1 MKKSNLIF
9 TALLVP
15 MDYFMLF
22 LAGISAYFIRTS
34 DAISQWRP
42 VLFNLNL
49 PLGKYAGIVFLVA
62 FFWLM
67 IFTVSGLYKIRRINR
82 PLEEFLKI
90 VVACSAGLMAI
101 IVYIFI
107 KGEFFDSR
115 FVILIAWILAILLV
129 AFGRIFIRTIQR
141 FLLFN
146 YGWGAKR
153 IVVVGNDKITQNI
166 IRDIGN
172 APELGFVVSGK
183 VEKLDLEALE
193 KIVEENE
200 ADEILLGETN
210 YPNGQIVELMDFCQE
225 KQIDLKFVPNLFQ
238 AATTNIEIDTALAVP
253 IIELKKTALT
263 GWGKIA
269 KRIIDFI
276 IALICLIIF
285 SPIMAIIAL
294 LVKLD
299 SNGPIIYKNLRVG
312 LDGNFD
318 VFKFRSMQLKYCT
331 GEKYPYHKEASEF
344 EDQLAREK
352 NLKQGPVFKIS
363 GDPRRTRVGR
373 FLEKWSLDE
382 LPQFWNVLTGKM
394 SLVGPRPHMPK
405 EVSGYQKHHKK
416 VFNIKPGI
424 TGLAQISGRSDL
436 DFDEEAKIDI
446 YYIENWSFGL
456 DIKIMLKTP
465 FVALFGKHKS

>member
-146 YGWGAKR
+146 YGWGANR

-193 KIVEENE
+193 KIVEKNE

-405 EVSGYQKHHKK
+405 EVSGYQKHQK
-416 VFNIKPGI
+416 
-424 TGLAQISGRSDL
+424 GL
-436 DFDEEAKIDI
+436 
-446 YYIENWSFGL
+446 
-456 DIKIMLKTP
+456 
-465 FVALFGKHKS
+465 

>member
-49 PLGKYAGIVFLVA
+49 PLGKYAGIVFFVSI
-62 FFWLM
+62 FWLV
-67 IFTVSGLYKIRRINR
+67 IFAVSGLYKIRRINR

-107 KGEFFDSR
+107 KGQFFDSR
-115 FVILIAWILAILLV
+115 FVILVAWILAVLLV

-146 YGWGAKR
+146 YGYGVSRA
-153 IVVVGNDKITQNI
+153 IVVGNDKITKNMV
-166 IRDIGN
+166 RDIKN
-172 APELGFVVSGK
+172 TPELGIAVVGEI
-183 VEKLDLEALE
+183 EKLNLVELE
-193 KIVEENE
+193 KIADKIN
-200 ADEILLGETN
+200 ADEILLGEAN
-210 YPNGQIVELMDFCQE
+210 HPNGLIVDLMDFCQE
-225 KQIDLKFVPNLFQ
+225 RQIDLKFVPSIFQ
-238 AATTNIEIDTALAVP
+238 AAATNIEIDTALAVP

-276 IALICLIIF
+276 IALICLIFF

-312 LDGNFD
+312 PDGNFD

-331 GEKYPYHKEASEF
+331 GEKYPHHKEASEF

-352 NLKQGPVFKIS
+352 NLKQGPVFKIG

-382 LPQFWNVLTGKM
+382 LPQFWNVLKGEM

-405 EVSGYQKHHKK
+405 EVAGYQKHHKK

-424 TGLAQISGRSDL
+424 TGLAQISGISDL
-436 DFDEEAKIDI
+436 DFEEEAKIDI
-446 YYIENWSFGL
+446 YYIENWSLGL

>member
-146 YGWGAKR
+146 YGWGANR

-172 APELGFVVSGK
+172 AHELGFVVSGK

-193 KIVEENE
+193 KIVEKNE